1 MPIKFIHIFDDDKFI
16 DPTIQLFE
24 EVIPHESIYYVNKL
38 KNSDFKYVKSSNV
51 IRVDLS
57 IQQEKKDL
65 LQFINSNT
73 SHVVFLHALES
84 NKQNLV
90 FEILPII
97 KKVWFIWGYD
107 LYSNWSLLKQNIY
120 EPNTQSLLNLKTDL
134 KTKLIHNP
142 FSFYLFQKRHLV
154 KKISKK
160 AYNILSNA
168 FDTPFYR
175 AAQLIDYV
183 VPVVPTEYHII
194 KKMNLP
200 AQYAP
205 FTYGC
210 IEDLL
215 GDKINERVNN
225 QPNILVGNSA
235 DPSNN
240 HLEVFLE
247 LSKLDL
253 QDRKVYVPLSYS
265 GNSQYKENVLQVGR
279 ELLGSNFY
287 PLLDFMTLEEYNKI
301 LLSCGTLIFNHV
313 RQQGVGNIIT
323 LGYLGATLFLNAKSP
338 VYSYYQSLGMKIF
351 TIQEVFSQ
359 LSNTLEEQ
367 QLKNNQKMLFSLY
380 SRSAVHDKI
389 KTLVQMVSH

>member
-16 DPTIQLFE
+16 DPTIKLFE
-24 EVIPHESIYYVNKL
+24 EVIPHESVYYVNKP
-38 KNSDFKYVKSSNV
+38 KNTDFKYVKSLNV

-90 FEILPII
+90 FEILPTI

-107 LYSNWSLLKQNIY
+107 LYGNWSLLKQNIY
-120 EPNTQSLLNLKTDL
+120 QPNTQSLLNLKTDL

-142 FSFYLFQKRHLV
+142 FSFYLFQKRDLV
-154 KKISKK
+154 KKISRKGFH
-160 AYNILSNA
+160 ILNNA
-168 FDTPFYR
+168 FDTSFYR

-183 VPVVPTEYHII
+183 VPVVPTEYSLI
-194 KKMNLP
+194 KKMNLK

-205 FTYGC
+205 FTYGS

-215 GDKINERVNN
+215 GNKINESIKN

-247 LSKLDL
+247 LTKLDL

-265 GNSQYKENVLQVGR
+265 GNSQYKEKVLQAGR

-287 PLLDFMTLEEYNKI
+287 PLLDFMALEEYNKI
-301 LLSCGTLIFNHV
+301 LLSCGTLIFNHI
-313 RQQGVGNIIT
+313 RQQGVGNIIIS
-323 LGYLGATLFLNAKSP
+323 GYLGATLFLNNNSP
-338 VYSYYQSLGMKIF
+338 VYKYYKSIGLK
-351 TIQEVFSQ
+351 VFSTSQ
-359 LSNTLEEQ
+359 VS
-367 QLKNNQKMLFSLY
+367 KNIFKPLNENFVNQNRDILY
-380 SRSAVHDKI
+380 NLYARKAVHEKI
-389 KTLVQMVSH
+389 KTLIQIVSG

>member
-16 DPTIQLFE
+16 DPTIKLFE

-51 IRVDLS
+51 IHVDLS

-107 LYSNWSLLKQNIY
+107 LYGNWSLLKQNIY
-120 EPNTQSLLNLKTDL
+120 EPNTQSLLNLKADL
-134 KTKLIHNP
+134 KTKLIHTP

-265 GNSQYKENVLQVGR
+265 GNSQYKEKVLQVGR

-313 RQQGVGNIIT
+313 RQQGVGNIII

-338 VYSYYQSLGMKIF
+338 VYSYYKSLGMKIF
-351 TIQEVFSQ
+351 TVQEVSSQ
-359 LSNTLEEQ
+359 LSYTLEEQ
-367 QLKNNQKMLFSLY
+367 EVKNNQTILFSLY
-380 SRSAVHDKI
+380 SRDAVHDKI
-389 KTLVQMVSH
+389 KSLVQIVSS

>member
-16 DPTIQLFE
+16 DPTIKLFE

-51 IRVDLS
+51 SRIDLT
-57 IQQEKKDL
+57 IQQDKKEL
-65 LQFINSNT
+65 LQFINSNK
-73 SHVVFLHALES
+73 SNVVFLHALES
-84 NKQNLV
+84 NKQSLV
-90 FEILPII
+90 FEILPTI

-107 LYSNWSLLKQNIY
+107 LYGNWPLLKQNIY

-235 DPSNN
+235 DPTNN
-240 HLEVFLE
+240 HIEVFLE
-247 LSKLDL
+247 LAKLDL

-323 LGYLGATLFLNAKSP
+323 LGYLGGTLFLNAKSP
-338 VYSYYQSLGMKIF
+338 VYSYYKSLGMKIF
-351 TIQEVFSQ
+351 TVQEVSSQ
-359 LSNTLEEQ
+359 LSYTLEEQ
-367 QLKNNQKMLFSLY
+367 ELKNNQTILFSLY

-389 KTLVQMVSH
+389 KTLVQMVFH

>member
-1 MPIKFIHIFDDDKFI
+1 MTFKFIHIFDDDKFI
-16 DPTIQLFE
+16 DPTINLFE
-24 EVIPHESIYYVNKL
+24 EVIPHDSVYYVNKS
-38 KNSDFKYVKSSNV
+38 KNTDFKYVKSSNV

-57 IQQEKKDL
+57 IQHEKNDL
-65 LQFINSNT
+65 LQFINSST
-73 SHVVFLHALES
+73 SHVVLFHALES

-90 FEILPII
+90 FEILPTI

-107 LYSNWSLLKQNIY
+107 LYGNWSLLKQNIY
-120 EPNTQSLLNLKTDL
+120 QRNTQSLLNFKTDL

-154 KKISKK
+154 KKISRKG
-160 AYNILSNA
+160 YDILNNA
-168 FDTPFYR
+168 FDTSFYR

-183 VPVVPTEYHII
+183 VPVVPTEYSLI
-194 KKMNLP
+194 KKMNLK

-215 GDKINERVNN
+215 GNKINESVRN

-247 LSKLDL
+247 LTKLDL
-253 QDRKVYVPLSYS
+253 RDRKVYVPLSYS
-265 GNSQYKENVLQVGR
+265 GSLQYKEKVIEAGR

-287 PLLDFMTLEEYNKI
+287 PLLDFMTLEEYNTI

-313 RQQGVGNIIT
+313 RQQGVGNIII
-323 LGYLGATLFLNAKSP
+323 LGYLGATLFLNVKSP
-338 VYSYYQSLGMKIF
+338 VYFYYQSLGIKIF
-351 TIQEVFSQ
+351 NTNEIPSK
-359 LSNTLEEQ
+359 LTYTLEEHEVN
-367 QLKNNQKMLFSLY
+367 NNQTVLFDLY
-380 SRSAVHDKI
+380 SRKAVHNKI
-389 KTLVQMVSH
+389 KTLIQIVSS